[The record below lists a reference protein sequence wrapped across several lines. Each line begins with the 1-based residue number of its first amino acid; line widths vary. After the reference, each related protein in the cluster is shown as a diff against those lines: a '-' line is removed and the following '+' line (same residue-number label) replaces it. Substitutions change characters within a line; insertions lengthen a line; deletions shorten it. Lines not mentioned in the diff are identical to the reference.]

1 MIPEQACSGQ
11 KKWRKRLCV
20 VGCGGAH
27 WWKWFFFSF
36 LRRRLSKRSSF
47 GGGGGKAC
55 SNGRNKFSASPF
67 RPALKARTQNPCIPS
82 TKKVVKE
89 CHRGSCFFLVI
100 AAKVCAGSLSK
111 FPHNGNR
118 HVGIILYVFSG
129 ENINSDFIGH
139 QWPDAARY

>member
-11 KKWRKRLCV
+11 KSGGRDCV
-20 VGCGGAH
+20 LLAAVALTGGSG
-27 WWKWFFFSF
+27 FSSPF
-36 LRRRLSKRSSF
+36 SRRRLSKRSSF

-111 FPHNGNR
+111 FLHNGNR